1 MKWMIVM
8 IVLGTQPVKTDL
20 LFDTLRECRGVIDV
34 IQKQVADEYNA
45 ALAWAKKQDA
55 SVIGDLNR
63 WQAVQMRVLGL
74 ENTPTCIP
82 HHP

>member
-20 LFDTLRECRGVIDV
+20 LFDTLRECSGVVDV
-34 IQKQVADEYNA
+34 IQQKIADEYNA
-45 ALAWAKKQDA
+45 AIAWGKKQPA
-55 SVIGDLNR
+55 SVVGDFKNF
-63 WQAVQMRVLGL
+63 QAVRMRVLGM